1 MLDFN
6 TNIQDVIATQKTTTR
21 THAFVEYNSKKKLF
35 ESGRLTEAQQT
46 FINQLKGTFTFNI
59 HESNRYLV
67 VTMYYS
73 RDKKYG
79 FIIVDLETFKC
90 AQSDSVKNAKKGVL
104 ELIAAQ
110 PTVEASETEKAE
122 EEVPT
127 ETAEEPQAAEE
138 NQENAEEE
146 PKTRKNSRK
155 NGKK

>member
-6 TNIQDVIATQKTTTR
+6 TNIQDVIATQKTTNR
-21 THAFVEYNSKKKLF
+21 THAFVEYNSKKNLF

-46 FINQLKGTFTFNI
+46 FIRQLKGTFTFNI

-73 RDKKYG
+73 KDKKYG
-79 FIIVDLETFKC
+79 FIIVDLETLKC

-110 PTVEASETEKAE
+110 PTVEAPETEKVE
-122 EEVPT
+122 EKAPT
-127 ETAEEPQAAEE
+127 ETKDEKKVS
-138 NQENAEEE
+138 NRTSGRKKNRDLDSENA
-146 PKTRKNSRK
+146 
-155 NGKK
+155 

>member
-6 TNIQDVIATQKTTTR
+6 TNIQDVIATQKTTNR

-46 FINQLKGTFTFNI
+46 FINQLKGTFTFSI

-73 RDKKYG
+73 KDKKYG
-79 FIIVDLETFKC
+79 FIIVDLETLKC
-90 AQSDSVKNAKKGVL
+90 AQSDSVKNAKRGVL

-110 PTVEASETEKAE
+110 PTVEAPETEKVE
-122 EEVPT
+122 EEAPT
-127 ETAEEPQAAEE
+127 ETKDEQKVS
-138 NQENAEEE
+138 NRKSGRKKNRNLDSENA
-146 PKTRKNSRK
+146 
-155 NGKK
+155 

>member
-6 TNIQDVIATQKTTTR
+6 TNIQDVIATQKTTNR
-21 THAFVEYNSKKKLF
+21 THAFVEYNSKRKLF

-73 RDKKYG
+73 KDKKYG
-79 FIIVDLETFKC
+79 FIIVDLETLKC

-110 PTVEASETEKAE
+110 PTVEAPETEKVE
-122 EEVPT
+122 EEAPT
-127 ETAEEPQAAEE
+127 ETEDEKKVS
-138 NQENAEEE
+138 NRKSGRKKNRNLDNENA
-146 PKTRKNSRK
+146 
-155 NGKK
+155 